1 MCITPQ
7 RSNVKLII
15 QLNKWRIMQKNNDD
29 GFHNT
34 RTKTDVSL
42 KYERNK
48 TDNYLDH
55 ESQNIEDKS
64 DKVINSNRK
73 EADKKLKVQRAE
85 VDSEKIKEER
95 GSTPLLD
102 AERERSDHAQKIAR
116 AEEDKARNSERY
128 QKRLV
133 AEALLETERKDT
145 DNNLLDERNSSDKAT
160 KQDSILIVNAENAL
174 VTRDQYLA
182 IVSHDLKNPLSAIS
196 LGTGVLKR
204 SVLNG
209 KSDQES
215 IVKSLEGIE
224 RNVASMDR
232 MISDLLD
239 VEQMSNGVLLLRPTN
254 CNVNDLLNECKDLFA
269 PVVANK
275 SFTINIKTLNDI
287 INANIDHDRILQVLS
302 NLIGNALKFTPAGGT
317 IELSAEQNENEI
329 IISVQDN
336 GPGIPLDKQES
347 IFERFSQLKLNDRRG
362 LGLGLFISKWIIEA
376 HKGEIKVSSVA
387 GKGSK
392 FSFTIPSKI
401 TLH

>member
-1 MCITPQ
+1 
-7 RSNVKLII
+7 
-15 QLNKWRIMQKNNDD
+15 MQNNNDD

-34 RTKTDVSL
+34 RIKTDVSL

-64 DKVINSNRK
+64 DEVIISNRK
-73 EADKKLKVQRAE
+73 EADKKLKIQRAE
-85 VDSEKIKEER
+85 VDSEKVKADR

-102 AERERSDHAQKIAR
+102 AERERSDCAQKIAR

-133 AEALLETERKDT
+133 AEALLETERQDT
-145 DNNLLDERNSSDKAT
+145 DNNLLDERNRTDRAT
-160 KQDSILIVNAENAL
+160 EQDSILIVNAENAL

-209 KSDQES
+209 KSDQAS
-215 IVKSLEGIE
+215 IIKSLEGIE

-239 VEQMSNGVLLLRPTN
+239 VEQMSNGVLLLRPTS
-254 CNVNDLLNECKDLFA
+254 CNVNNLLNECKDLFS
-269 PVVANK
+269 PVIANK
-275 SFTINIKTLNDI
+275 SFTMKISSCNDTI
-287 INANIDHDRILQVLS
+287 VANIDHDRILQVLS
-302 NLIGNALKFTPAGGT
+302 NLIGNALKFTPSGGT

-376 HKGEIKVSSVA
+376 HYGEITVSSVA
-387 GKGSK
+387 GQGSK
-392 FSFTIPSKI
+392 FSFTIPLKI
-401 TLH
+401 NLH